1 MNDFLAQNI
10 PLAPPGGFKLFG
22 RLGLEGT
29 DPSAAP
35 LIFNQLIA
43 GTIGLVSII
52 AFIWFL
58 FVLIT
63 GALAVISSGGDKQ
76 KVAEA
81 RGRITTGVI
90 GVVVIIAGV
99 FIADLIGEL
108 LGVDI
113 LGGALLL
120 PQVINFP

>member
-1 MNDFLAQNI
+1 MNNLLAQYIN
-10 PLAPPGGFKLFG
+10 LAPSGGFKLFG

-43 GTIGLVSII
+43 ATIGLVSII

-81 RGRITTGVI
+81 RGRITTGLI

-108 LGVDI
+108 LGIDI